1 MARRIFRRKRRVA
14 RKRMMKRKAKTTL
27 VNKSLQPI
35 PDRYICKM
43 KYATS
48 VTTELLTGQ
57 YVFRLNSLYDPD
69 LTGVGHQPYGF
80 DNLAL
85 LYNRYRVVSCG
96 WRIQQPSRADGSPI
110 IVAALPSNDASL
122 VWGDYAQLAENS
134 RAKYVT
140 NNPGAPVATLTGK
153 QYLPRLMGRTR
164 VQYMA
169 DDSYQAVVNANPSET
184 GYLYLN
190 TFLAQTGAIAGGV
203 PLNIVLEYSVEFFD
217 AKHILQS

>member
-153 QYLPRLMGRTR
+153 QYLPRLLGRTR
-164 VQYMA
+164 AQYMA
-169 DDSYQAVVNANPSET
+169 DDHYQAVVNANPSEAA
-184 GYLYLN
+184 YLYLN